1 MVSTTFRFFGIWC
14 ILVYDY
20 LFVIRK
26 WITGFDGAESFQF
39 DIVCKFYPKPLT

>member
-14 ILVYDY
+14 FLVYDY

-26 WITGFDGAESFQF
+26 WITRFDGAEVFQF
-39 DIVCKFYPKPLT
+39 DIVCKFHTNSLT